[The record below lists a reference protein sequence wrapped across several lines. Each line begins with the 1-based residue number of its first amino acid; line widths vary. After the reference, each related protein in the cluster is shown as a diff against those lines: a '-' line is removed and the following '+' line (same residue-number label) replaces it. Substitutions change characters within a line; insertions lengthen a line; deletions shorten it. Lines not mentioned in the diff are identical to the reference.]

1 MKTTLAVGIG
11 GFFGAIARYGMSL
24 LIPNTGNF
32 PIATL
37 TINLIG
43 CLCLAWLFTTF
54 AHRTP
59 LVLGIG
65 TGFLGAFT
73 TFSTFSVETLLLLE
87 NNDWMTAISYSLIS
101 VLGGLLC
108 VVTGAWLARGRM
120 K

>member
-1 MKTTLAVGIG
+1 MKTILAIGIG
-11 GFFGAIARYGMSL
+11 GFFGAVSRYSISL
-24 LIPNTGNF
+24 LITNTGSF

-37 TINLIG
+37 SINLVG
-43 CLCLAWLFTTF
+43 CFCLAWLFTTF
-54 AHRTP
+54 ANRTP

-87 NNDWMTAISYSLIS
+87 NNEWVKAISYSLMS
-101 VLGGLLC
+101 VMGGLFC
-108 VVTGAWLARGRM
+108 AMIGTWLARGRM

>member
-11 GFFGAIARYGMSL
+11 GFFGAVSRYSISL
-24 LIPNTGNF
+24 FLTNTGSF

-37 TINLIG
+37 SINLVG
-43 CLCLAWLFTTF
+43 CFCLAWLFTTF
-54 AHRTP
+54 ANRTP

-87 NNDWMTAISYSLIS
+87 NNEWMKAFSYSLMS
-101 VLGGLLC
+101 VMGGLFC
-108 VVTGAWLARGRM
+108 VMIGTWLARRRM